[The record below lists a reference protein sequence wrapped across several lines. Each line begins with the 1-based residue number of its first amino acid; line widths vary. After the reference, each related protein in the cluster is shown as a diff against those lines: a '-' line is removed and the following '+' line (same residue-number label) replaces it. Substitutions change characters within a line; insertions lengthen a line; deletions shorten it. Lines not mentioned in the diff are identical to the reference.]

1 MEERVER
8 KEWKYGEDGSVKAL
22 NFLQKLYHYSM
33 SLEYWNS
40 LDIIRISLKSLDIFI
55 KSYLLEKSMRK
66 IKRMWKEYELK
77 RDLSR
82 E

>member
-1 MEERVER
+1 M
-8 KEWKYGEDGSVKAL
+8 KSLLAAHD
-22 NFLQKLYHYSM
+22 YSM